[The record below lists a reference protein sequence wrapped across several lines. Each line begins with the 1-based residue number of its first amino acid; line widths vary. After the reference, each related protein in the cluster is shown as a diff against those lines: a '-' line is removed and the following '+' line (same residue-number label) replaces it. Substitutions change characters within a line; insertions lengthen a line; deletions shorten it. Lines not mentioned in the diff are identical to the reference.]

1 MEKKTSSR
9 EEEDWGSGQQ
19 IIIIMFLREKMFST
33 CMIWVG
39 SLEPV
44 EFLCIIPLNMFIF
57 LSISGM
63 FWLYVEI
70 VNVIDISTKYLQLNM
85 TLSKI

>member
-9 EEEDWGSGQQ
+9 EEEDCGSGQQ
-19 IIIIMFLREKMFST
+19 IIIIMFFERENVFYMYDMS
-33 CMIWVG
+33 

-63 FWLYVEI
+63 F
-70 VNVIDISTKYLQLNM
+70 
-85 TLSKI
+85 